1 MKIIAV
7 CFLKK
12 KKKATIE
19 EIVFISA
26 VFVVTEKWDISLQCD
41 FFY

>member
-7 CFLKK
+7 CFLK

-26 VFVVTEKWDISLQCD
+26 VFVVTEK
-41 FFY
+41 